1 MPSSF
6 PLVAM
11 SIMIIQ
17 IIYKIE
23 SDAFF
28 ASGLVMGF
36 LLWEEGSGK
45 QDLRASER
53 LKLSFS
59 GFCEIAACVNLGV
72 TLEGLRGVENAA
84 RLSLE
89 RIVLIISSGRV
100 LVFNCSLKARYQFCN

>member
-28 ASGLVMGF
+28 ASGLVMGI
-36 LLWEEGSGK
+36 LLWEDESGK
-45 QDLRASER
+45 KDLRAV
-53 LKLSFS
+53 K
-59 GFCEIAACVNLGV
+59 G
-72 TLEGLRGVENAA
+72 
-84 RLSLE
+84 
-89 RIVLIISSGRV
+89 
-100 LVFNCSLKARYQFCN
+100 